1 MVGTEKAALK
11 TKNKGCYQSRVRKS
25 NNFLAYLVD
34 KNKNLQ
40 RRKKEE
46 KTIFREKRNFKKNEL
61 GVIVVDVMKN

>member
-25 NNFLAYLVD
+25 NNFLAYLVE

-40 RRKKEE
+40 RRKKKKKQFSE
-46 KTIFREKRNFKKNEL
+46 KKEILRKMN
-61 GVIVVDVMKN
+61 

>member
-11 TKNKGCYQSRVRKS
+11 TKNKECYQSRVRKS

-40 RRKKEE
+40 RRKKKKKQFSE
-46 KTIFREKRNFKKNEL
+46 KKNEL
-61 GVIVVDVMKN
+61 GVIVVYVMKN